1 MKLASHNWMRPEAI
15 DRTIARLGEVGY
27 DAIEISGEPERFKP
41 DETRK
46 LLDKAKITCW
56 GSVSIMIGGRDLIS
70 EKADVRAHSL
80 KYCLDTVDMIAGLGG
95 RVFCLVPAEVG
106 RVTPRA
112 APQQEWAW
120 AVDNIKRVNDRCRQK
135 KVILGLEPINRFE
148 TNFLNRGDQALLLAQ
163 AVGDDVGVVLD
174 SYHINQEER
183 DPYQAILSAGKKL
196 VDFHIADTNR
206 YPPGQGHWDWMK
218 LVGTLKI
225 AGYDGCLTNEFVIPF
240 DRTPINQTLTID
252 TAAAAGASAAD
263 LKFIQDHG
271 SVPMPDAEY
280 TEAMRQTVQFMR
292 KLIG

>member
-15 DRTIARLGEVGY
+15 ERTLARLGETGY

-46 LLDKAKITCW
+46 LLEKNRLFCW

-70 EKADVRAHSL
+70 EKEEVRASSL
-80 KYCLDTVDMIAGLGG
+80 KYCLDTVDLIAGLGG
-95 RVFCLVPAEVG
+95 TVFCLVPAEVG
-106 RVTPRA
+106 RVTPRNT
-112 APQQEWAW
+112 PQQEWAW
-120 AVDNIKRVNDRCRQK
+120 AVDNIKRVNDHCRKK
-135 KVILGLEPINRFE
+135 KVTLGLEPINRFE
-148 TNFLNRGDQALLLAQ
+148 TNFLNRHDQALLLAKE
-163 AVGDDVGVVLD
+163 VGDDVGVVLD

-183 DPYQAILSAGKKL
+183 DPLQAILTTGKKL

-206 YPPGQGHWDWMK
+206 YPPGQGHWDWAK
-218 LVGTLKI
+218 LVGTLRK

-240 DRTPINQTLTID
+240 DRTPINKTLKID

-280 TEAMRQTVQFMR
+280 TAAMRATVQFMR